1 MVDNRWVEEESRVR
15 GRIMVKVSSRIGE
28 RDGTKL
34 YSMRIGTTQVLEDS
48 STRVSAHMSI
58 TDVDDAIELLDYMKD
73 KYDRAQREE
82 RESRRGI
89 ASSYRTTPKR
99 TRAR

>member
-15 GRIMVKVSSRIGE
+15 GRVMVKVSSRIGE

-58 TDVDDAIELLDYMKD
+58 TDVDDAIELLETMKD
-73 KYDRAQREE
+73 KYDKAQRAE
-82 RESRRGI
+82 RAAKHGI
-89 ASSYRTTPKR
+89 ASSYRTTPR
-99 TRAR
+99 TGSR